1 MKAEINNENKAKFFA
16 LYWGQDVLSSSMYG
30 SGGTIYSLTMKEN
43 SHKDKWLEL
52 KPLSSISDEDAIEV
66 AKMALG
72 FSKITQNITVTTT
85 TNREFGF
92 SFWLNGDV
100 EYMIDF
106 QNFYNPTLIALTRK
120 TANNEYLHNATKIS
134 DYLRSKGYAIPWMG
148 LSIEEMVKAGWIK
161 LVE

>member
-16 LYWGQDVLSSSMYG
+16 LYWGQRVL
-30 SGGTIYSLTMKEN
+30 
-43 SHKDKWLEL
+43 KDAQGMNPIVSNMVDLEWEGWWIEL
-52 KPLSSISDEDAIEV
+52 KPLSAISDEDAIEV